1 MRARAFVD
9 RWFNRQ
15 RLPRLAF
22 GRVPAYCSYELFF
35 ERYRAAAE
43 VLNPRPADAP
53 ATRRILDVGSGEG
66 FLKYFVDAPDWEWHG
81 IEWHE
86 RRRRLCEWL
95 GYRMA
100 AIDVAAEHLPYP
112 DAHFDAVAA
121 SHVLEHLP
129 DRDHALDELAR
140 VLKPGGLLFIAVP
153 IKVPPLDR
161 LLNAFYALKRRRR
174 PTETAHAYSLASLR
188 AHLDAR
194 YRDGFEVVDQRGLRL
209 ISARKR
215 ADWEEREW
223 FWRFNRWWGRRFPAL
238 TPEVN
243 LFLRK
248 RSRDLVSA

>member
-1 MRARAFVD
+1 MSARSLLD

-43 VLNPRPADAP
+43 LINPRPADAP
-53 ATRRILDVGSGEG
+53 AGARRILDVGSGEG
-66 FLKYFVDAPDWEWHG
+66 FLKYFVDATDIEWHG
-81 IEWHE
+81 VEWHE

-100 AIDVAAEHLPYP
+100 TLDLATEHLPYP

-129 DRDHALDELAR
+129 DRDHALDEFDR

-153 IKVPPLDR
+153 IKVPPLDW
-161 LLNAFYALKRRRR
+161 LLNAWYALKHRSRQ
-174 PTETAHAYSLASLR
+174 TETSHAYSLGSFR
-188 AHLDAR
+188 RHLAAR
-194 YRDGFEVVDQRGLRL
+194 FGDRFELVDQRGLRL
-209 ISARKR
+209 LSARKR

-223 FWRFNRWWGRRFPAL
+223 FWRFNRWWGARFPAL

-243 LFLRK
+243 VFLRK
-248 RSRDLVSA
+248 KP

>member
-1 MRARAFVD
+1 MRLRRLID

-22 GRVPAYCSYELFF
+22 GRVPAYCTYELFF

-43 VLNPRPADAP
+43 LLNPRAEGAAAP
-53 ATRRILDVGSGEG
+53 RRILDVGSGEG

-81 IEWHE
+81 VEWHE

-95 GYRMA
+95 GYRMIA
-100 AIDVAAEHLPYP
+100 ADISAERLPYP
-112 DAHFDAVAA
+112 DGWFDAVAA

-129 DRDHALDELAR
+129 DRDHALDELDR

-153 IKVPPLDR
+153 VKVPPLD
-161 LLNAFYALKRRRR
+161 LVLNAYYALKRRARA
-174 PTETAHAYSLASLR
+174 TETAHAYSLGSLR
-188 AHLDAR
+188 RHLDAR
-194 YRDGFEVVDQRGLRL
+194 FAGRYALVDQRGLRL

-223 FWRFNRWWGRRFPAL
+223 FWRFNRWWGARFPGL

-248 RSRDLVSA
+248 GA